1 MANSSGDRASQNKTL
16 GNRSANGKGSVRRNS
31 RRRKKSKIIKRVIL
45 IILLVLIVAGGIYAV
60 PKIANVIKLAADAK
74 KMADESTV
82 DTFKDGKTTVIYDK
96 NGDQLC
102 TMKASKDMYYINF
115 DEIPAVLAD
124 SFVVMEDRDFY
135 SHSGIDIKA
144 IVRAM
149 IANRKSDTIV
159 QGASTITQQVAKN
172 VFLSQEV
179 TWERK
184 IKEIFL
190 AWELEKK
197 YSKEQILEFYLNNIY
212 FSNGYYGV
220 EAAAK
225 GYFGK
230 SASQLSVSE
239 QAFIAAIPNN
249 PTKYNP
255 LTNYDA
261 TLARR
266 DLILKELYNA
276 DYIDSM
282 TYNTALAEE
291 ITVTGSGEKVSTK
304 NNSVETYARHCA
316 TEEMMKY
323 CGFVMRNNFDSE
335 DEYNSYEELY
345 QKYYSTCQQMLLG
358 GGYTVYTSI
367 DPDVQD
373 ALQDSI
379 DKNLAS
385 YKTLSD
391 DGVYEFQGAA
401 TCIDNSTGNV
411 VAIVGSRSQELEGYT
426 LNRAYQS
433 YRQPGSSIKPIV
445 VYTPYLQQGN
455 TPDTIVTDERIDGGP
470 NNADGTYSGQM
481 TLRTAV
487 MKSKNTVAWKIY
499 RDDITPKMGIGFL
512 LNMGFHKVWMD
523 KSTNAVALGGF
534 TYGVSTEEMAGAYA
548 TIANDGMFRQPTCVT
563 KITNTSG
570 RAIVD
575 TSGREVRVYDTNSCR
590 LMTDMLRSVVTGGTG
605 VGAEPSDAIVA
616 GKTGTTNGN
625 KDAYFCG
632 YSQYYTAAIWTG
644 YDYPKT
650 QNSVKTLNIFHD
662 FMETIHKGKDKVE
675 FKAASNVVTKQT
687 EKETQSQTEEE
698 TTTQQETTT
707 QIQTTVQAQTQ
718 KTTANNNSAT
728 SSSAA
733 QNKTDK
739 ATEATT
745 RNQGEWT
752 APTQTDK
759 VIQ

>member
-1 MANSSGDRASQNKTL
+1 MANSSGSRSSQNGASKVK
-16 GNRSANGKGSVRRNS
+16 NSVRRKS
-31 RRRKKSKIIKRVIL
+31 KKSRKRKIIIRTIL
-45 IILLVLIVAGGIYAV
+45 IILLIVLVGAGIYV
-60 PKIANVIKLAADAK
+60 GPKLVNVMQLAKDAK
-74 KMADESTV
+74 SMADESTV

-102 TMKASKDMYYINF
+102 TMKASKDMYYIDF
-115 DEIPAVLAD
+115 DNIPSVLAD

-135 SHSGIDIKA
+135 NHSGIDIKA
-144 IVRAM
+144 IIRAI

-190 AWELEKK
+190 AWELEKM

-230 SASQLSVSE
+230 SVSELSVSE

-261 TLARR
+261 TLSRR
-266 DLILKELYNA
+266 NLILKELRDA

-282 TYNTALAEE
+282 TYNTAVEE
-291 ITVTGSGEKVSTK
+291 DIVVTGSGEKVSTK

-316 TEEMMKY
+316 TEELMKY
-323 CGFVMRNNFDSE
+323 YGFVMRNNFDSE
-335 DEYNSYEELY
+335 DEYNEYEDLY
-345 QKYYSTCQQMLLG
+345 QKYYSSCQQMLIN

-367 DPDVQD
+367 DPDAQE
-373 ALQDSI
+373 ALQNSI
-379 DKNLAS
+379 DKNLAGYTTVS
-385 YKTLSD
+385 G

-411 VAIVGSRSQELEGYT
+411 VAIVGSRSQELDGYT

-455 TPDTIVTDERIDGGP
+455 TPDTIVTDEKIDGGP
-470 NNADGTYSGQM
+470 NNADGSYAGQM

-512 LNMGFHKVWMD
+512 LNMGFHRVWMD

-534 TYGVSTEEMAGAYA
+534 TYGVSTEEMAGEYA
-548 TIANDGMFRQPTCVT
+548 TIINDGMYRQPTCVT

-575 TSGREVRVYDTNSCR
+575 TSDREVRVYDTNSCR
-590 LMTDMLRSVVTGGTG
+590 MMTDMLRSVVTGGTG
-605 VGAEPSDAIVA
+605 VGAEPSNAIVA

-632 YSQYYTAAIWTG
+632 YSQYYTMAVWTG

-650 QNSVKTLNIFHD
+650 QNSVKTISIFRD
-662 FMETIHKGKDKVE
+662 FMEAVHKGKEKVE
-675 FKAASNVVTKQT
+675 FKTASGVTTKQT
-687 EKETQSQTEEE
+687 KTETQSQTQEETTATEEE
-698 TTTQQETTT
+698 TTTTQVQATT
-707 QIQTTVQAQTQ
+707 QSQTQ
-718 KTTANNNSAT
+718 KTTAANTA
-728 SSSAA
+728 SSSA
-733 QNKTDK
+733 K
-739 ATEATT
+739 ATEKRTQAGTDATKRT
-745 RNQGEWT
+745 GEWD

-759 VIQ
+759 AAQ